1 MFDWLQKQAP
11 RILGI
16 TRILFGI
23 MMACHGAQKVLGAF
37 GGMPAGVAVPPF
49 IKWGA
54 GSIELVGGA
63 LLAVGLFARP
73 VAFLLSG
80 LMAFA
85 YFMGH
90 APQGFWPKQNQG
102 ELAVI
107 YCWFALYVAAV
118 GPGAWSLDGM
128 RGAPGTRA
136 AAATL

>member
-1 MFDWLQKQAP
+1 MFDKLQRYAP
-11 RILGI
+11 HILGI

-37 GGMPAGVAVPPF
+37 GGMPPGVPAF
-49 IKWGA
+49 IKWG
-54 GSIELVGGA
+54 GGGIELVGGI
-63 LLAVGLFARP
+63 LLALGLFTRP

-80 LMAFA
+80 TMAAA

-90 APQGFWPKQNQG
+90 ASQGFWPIVNNG

-107 YCWFALYVAAV
+107 YCWLALYYAAA

-128 RGAPGTRA
+128 RSKARGD
-136 AAATL
+136 L